1 MCTYRLT
8 KEWVIIGC
16 NQDWSQ
22 SCLLRNGCSKSRS
35 KGHKGLPM
43 NPYESRGASTS
54 TFMTLQYRHIQSAY
68 WVHTTCI
75 DIKATTTRFMFT
87 PPPQKKKTLSR
98 TANDQFNQFTSPFS
112 EKHRQPKSLHLQ
124 TIENLC
130 ESILQT
136 FSTAIWEVL
145 PLHRQAPQMGQLT
158 NLPQS
163 LCHWWTPMLLVKRIA
178 VTNKAYTLEV

>member
-8 KEWVIIGC
+8 KEWVIIRC

-35 KGHKGLPM
+35 RGHKGLPM
-43 NPYESRGASTS
+43 NPHESRGASTS

-87 PPPQKKKTLSR
+87 PKKNSKQNRQWPVQPIYLTIQWKTSATKVPSPPNHWESVWIHSADFQHWDLRGFVPAPPSSPNGAAHQLATKPLSLM
-98 TANDQFNQFTSPFS
+98 D
-112 EKHRQPKSLHLQ
+112 
-124 TIENLC
+124 
-130 ESILQT
+130 
-136 FSTAIWEVL
+136 
-145 PLHRQAPQMGQLT
+145 T
-158 NLPQS
+158 NAFGETDC
-163 LCHWWTPMLLVKRIA
+163 CH
-178 VTNKAYTLEV
+178 